1 MWLRLA
7 MADSDTALV
16 VVGLLGLFGV
26 SLVCIAYFASRE
38 PRRREPVETVV
49 HVERTARGYVIVERE
64 EPVELRLKQRG
75 VRIVAI

>member
-1 MWLRLA
+1 MRLA

-38 PRRREPVETVV
+38 PRRREPTETVV
-49 HVERTARGYVIVERE
+49 YVEPTASGGYIIVERE

>member
-1 MWLRLA
+1 

-49 HVERTARGYVIVERE
+49 HVERTASGGYIIVERE